1 MAEVDDRVA
10 SLRRERT
17 VNEEDEVERSEDQA
31 PEKVEAAQVSHQLKK
46 QKRHRRNSW
55 LCRDVL
61 FQFFIKLRQSVVVVT
76 NHNLE
81 LLANLG
87 RL

>member
-17 VNEEDEVERSEDQA
+17 VNEEDEVERSEDQT

-46 QKRHRRNSW
+46 QKRQNINFYGASSFV
-55 LCRDVL
+55 C
-61 FQFFIKLRQSVVVVT
+61 FQMMDRCIFTDEK
-76 NHNLE
+76 
-81 LLANLG
+81 
-87 RL
+87 